1 MAEPLSRGQTRK
13 LTEPLDIRPLLPK
26 KLSYFRL
33 NGSLTTPPCSEGV
46 TWVVFS
52 SPVKA
57 SKAQIEA
64 LGKIMGGPNNRPV
77 QPLNARILVDEDR

>member
-1 MAEPLSRGQTRK
+1 MM
-13 LTEPLDIRPLLPK
+13 
-26 KLSYFRL
+26 
-33 NGSLTTPPCSEGV
+33 
-46 TWVVFS
+46 FS

-64 LGKIMGGPNNRPV
+64 LGQIMGGPNNRPV